1 MPQPGLCRGRPDP
14 GRSATA
20 VRFGTHPAPSLVG
33 TRRAKKAAANPI
45 HNIKYYI
52 YNIVSD
58 KKKKVVLALQK
69 AGIIELAS
77 SSVRGARL
85 D

>member
-45 HNIKYYI
+45 HNIII

>member
-1 MPQPGLCRGRPDP
+1 MGQKGR
-14 GRSATA
+14 RESYTQY
-20 VRFGTHPAPSLVG
+20 
-33 TRRAKKAAANPI
+33 I
-45 HNIKYYI
+45 YIYI